1 MPPHR
6 RRDRTDQGT
15 SARALSAMAD
25 AARRARDGDGGVQ
38 EPSTAARR
46 QHPDRP
52 ATEEGEPRSHV
63 TTSPDPV
70 PVTPPAAAPQVGV
83 PAPPPAVPP
92 SLQPPPPPSSLPGV
106 PVLVFDALGD
116 EPVGA
121 GPRLLPVEPP
131 RPGSRTAGATAAPA
145 PGRHRHAAQQAPDTE
160 RVLRRAV
167 VGVSA
172 ALVMVL
178 AALVGSELA
187 GGGPPP
193 AAPLAHRS
201 SVRALQP
208 SSTAPAA
215 SPTTPTTTAAAAS
228 VPTPPPTSGTATTVP
243 SPPPTPGGPPV
254 LASLQPSSGTAGQS
268 VVVSG
273 SGFLSPSGRIGAT
286 VGGQTASVSCPDQT
300 TCTVTIPSQAAT
312 AATAPVVIV
321 TDGGS
326 SNPLTFTLG

>member
-1 MPPHR
+1 
-6 RRDRTDQGT
+6 
-15 SARALSAMAD
+15 
-25 AARRARDGDGGVQ
+25 
-38 EPSTAARR
+38 
-46 QHPDRP
+46 
-52 ATEEGEPRSHV
+52 
-63 TTSPDPV
+63 
-70 PVTPPAAAPQVGV
+70 
-83 PAPPPAVPP
+83 
-92 SLQPPPPPSSLPGV
+92 
-106 PVLVFDALGD
+106 VLVFDALGD
-116 EPVGA
+116 EPVDA

-131 RPGSRTAGATAAPA
+131 RLGSRSAGATAAPA
-145 PGRHRHAAQQAPDTE
+145 PGRHRHAAQLAPDTE
-160 RVLRRAV
+160 RALRRAV

-208 SSTAPAA
+208 SSTAPVA
-215 SPTTPTTTAAAAS
+215 SPTTATTAVPAS
-228 VPTPPPTSGTATTVP
+228 VPAPPPTSGTATTVP
-243 SPPPTPGGPPV
+243 APPPTPGGPPV

-273 SGFLSPSGRIGAT
+273 SGFLSASGHIGAT

-300 TCTVTIPSQAAT
+300 TCTVTIPPQVAT